1 MFRKPQE
8 IRDAAW
14 RTSPD
19 VMVGILLVA
28 ALTASGSTAFA
39 AWLADQA
46 GKVSR

>member
-1 MFRKPQE
+1 MLSRPSE

-19 VMVGILLVA
+19 VMVGILLVV
-28 ALTASGSTAFA
+28 ALTASSSTAFA
-39 AWLADQA
+39 AWLADRA